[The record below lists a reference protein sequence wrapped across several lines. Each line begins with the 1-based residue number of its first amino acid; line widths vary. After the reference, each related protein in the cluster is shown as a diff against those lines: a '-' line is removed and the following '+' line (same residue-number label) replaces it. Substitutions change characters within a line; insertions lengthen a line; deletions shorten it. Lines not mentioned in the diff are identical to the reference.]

1 MTTSRYR
8 ATVDHVD
15 DCQPSCCG
23 NCGWV
28 GVAADTAEIEECA
41 LTPGDP
47 SPVGRCP
54 ECDSIA
60 YVKMAP
66 SPAFH
71 GVAHVLREGLRLM
84 PLGSKARAAWL
95 SRASTVLAAFEQ
107 EGLKS

>member
-1 MTTSRYR
+1 MTASRYR
-8 ATVDHVD
+8 AIVDHVED
-15 DCQPSCCG
+15 RQPSCCG

-28 GVAADTAEIEECA
+28 GVAADTAEIDECS

-60 YVKMAP
+60 YVKMEP
-66 SPAFH
+66 SPVFDD
-71 GVAHVLREGLRLM
+71 VAHVLREGLRLM

-95 SRASTVLAAFEQ
+95 SRASSVLEAFEQ
-107 EGLKS
+107 GGLKS